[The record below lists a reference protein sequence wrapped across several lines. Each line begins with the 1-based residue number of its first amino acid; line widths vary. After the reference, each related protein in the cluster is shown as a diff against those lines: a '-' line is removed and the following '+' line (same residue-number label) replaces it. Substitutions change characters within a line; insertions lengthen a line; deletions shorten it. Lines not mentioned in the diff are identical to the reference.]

1 LLEQI
6 LAKNNFKKSILEAYS
21 DISQN
26 RHNSLTTT
34 YHLMLKRF
42 IRQGGKSIADIS
54 KYNSEKIVQLIV
66 AE

>member
-1 LLEQI
+1 
-6 LAKNNFKKSILEAYS
+6 
-21 DISQN
+21 
-26 RHNSLTTT
+26 
-34 YHLMLKRF
+34 MLKRF